1 MRSSLLAGCAAIALA
16 GMCGTAAADGTPGKF
31 DVKLSGDGSFTAGLV
46 HEDNDSDT
54 NTAAT
59 GIGFLKAYRS
69 NSGDFTNRFRLQVTA
84 TATADNGLEY
94 GANMRMRAWLGTG
107 LIDTDQAYIFA
118 DGGWGRVE
126 LGVTPGPSSQYG
138 VGAPNGFGT
147 GGVMGDWTDGPG
159 YGSWLGNQQTYLGS
173 TFGSEYNGNTGSNWA
188 TKVNYFTPRFFAQD
202 GSTPD
207 NPTGLMGMLSYTPN
221 NMSVN
226 TAVSRSPF
234 VSIINAAPT
243 VAAPFGGSS
252 DSLCGINNPGLA
264 SQNLNNPSTPVQG
277 CYWQNM
283 VETGLRYDGTFSDIS
298 VSGSVGYLHGQ
309 APTPVGYATFNDLDA
324 YQVGLQVGYAGFTVG
339 GSFLS
344 SGKSGYT
351 KSGSNFQSR
360 TIVQKTDQ
368 QSFTGGIQ
376 YTTGPVV
383 VGFNYAHG
391 QDAGDMSLPGARTA
405 DMYSVG
411 ATYTLA
417 PGLTTS
423 IEWVGSRTHNQT
435 GFNDITVNQDY
446 YGNTP
451 VQSGSANLFLWKNVV
466 TF

>member
-31 DVKLSGDGSFTAGLV
+31 DLKLSGDGSFTAGLV
-46 HEDNDSDT
+46 RESEDTD
-54 NTAAT
+54 AALNA
-59 GIGFLKAYRS
+59 LKARRD
-69 NSGDFTNRFRLQVTA
+69 NAGDFVNRFRLQATA

-94 GANMRMRAWLGTG
+94 GANIRLRAWLGTG
-107 LIDTDQAYIFA
+107 TIDADQAYIFA
-118 DGGWGRVE
+118 DGTWGRVE
-126 LGVTPGPSSQYG
+126 AGVTPGPSSQYG
-138 VGAPNGFGT
+138 VAAPNGFGT
-147 GGVMGDWTDGPG
+147 GGVMGDWSDGPG
-159 YGSWLGNQQTYLGS
+159 YSSWLNNQQTYVGS
-173 TFGSEYNGNTGSNWA
+173 TFGSEYNLNTGSNWA
-188 TKVNYFTPRFFAQD
+188 TKINYFTPRFFAQD

-221 NMSVN
+221 NMSIN
-226 TAVSRSPF
+226 TAVGRSSNLTI
-234 VSIINAAPT
+234 VPT
-243 VAAPFGGSS
+243 GQLYTPSS
-252 DSLCGINNPGLA
+252 DSLCGYNNPGLA
-264 SQNLNNPSTPVQG
+264 TNNLPNPSTPVQG

-298 VSGSVGYLHGQ
+298 VSGSVGYVHGQ

-324 YQVGLQVGYAGFTVG
+324 YQVGLQLGYGAFLVG

-344 SGKSGYT
+344 AGKSGYT
-351 KSGSNFQSR
+351 KGSVNYSGN

-376 YTTGPVV
+376 YTNGPVV

-391 QDAGDMSLPGARTA
+391 QDAGDMSLRGARTA
-405 DMYSVG
+405 DLFSVG

-423 IEWVGSRTHNQT
+423 LEWLTSQTHSQAGFLNYGS
-435 GFNDITVNQDY
+435 DY
-446 YGNTP
+446 YGNTA
-451 VQSGSANLFLWKNVV
+451 QFSGNANMVLWKNVV